1 MATEREFSDQFGD
14 WKRTCYCGEPRVES
28 VGAEMTLAG
37 WVHSRRD
44 HGGVI
49 FVDLRDRSGLC
60 QIVFNPAI
68 DAAAHEKAGQIR
80 SEDVIAV
87 RGTLEKRSPETINPD
102 LATGQVEL
110 VCRELRLLNAS
121 QVPPFPIE
129 DETDPGPKTPVV
141 EGHLITT
148 QGSSEDETD
157 LGPKPPVIKGRRVT
171 TENMRLKYRYLD
183 LRRPQSLAPILLR
196 YRMTKLIRDYLDGLG
211 FIDVE
216 TPVLTKSTPEGARD
230 YLVPS
235 RIYRGKFYALPQ
247 SPQLFKQ
254 ILMVGGLD
262 RYFQIVKC
270 FRDEDLRADRQP
282 EFTQLDMEM
291 SFVQPSDVM
300 QVVEG
305 MICLLFKELKSI
317 ELKWPFTRLSYQ
329 EATNRFGSDKPDMR
343 FGLEIRDFTEAVRN
357 CQARVF
363 TTAIQKGGVVKGIR
377 IPKGGE
383 LSRKDLDDMTPFVA
397 TFGAK
402 GIAWIKIT
410 GEGWQSPIAKFL
422 SNTEQ
427 KEIERIAEAQ
437 IGDVVLFSADTP
449 KIVHDALGNL
459 RLFLGEKL
467 GLIPENEYALVWVVD
482 FPLVE
487 FDAAEKRYVALHHPF
502 TAPLDEDLSL
512 LESDPAKTRSK
523 AYDLALN
530 GIEIGGGSIRIHR
543 IELQKKVL
551 ALMGIGPKEAEAK
564 FGFFLEALSYG
575 APPHGGIAFGID
587 RMAMLLS
594 GAKSLRDVIAFPK
607 SQRAV
612 CMLTDAPSAVESRQ
626 LRELG
631 IRLTGAEKNGD

>member
-1 MATEREFSDQFGD
+1 MAERVFNDSLGD
-14 WKRTCYCGEPRVES
+14 WKRSCYNGEPRAQA
-28 VGAEMTLAG
+28 VGKEITLTG

-49 FVDLRDRSGLC
+49 FVDLRDRSGIC
-60 QIVFNPAI
+60 QAVFRPEV
-68 DAAAHEKAGQIR
+68 AAPAHEKAKQLR

-87 RGTLEKRSPETINPD
+87 RGVLAKRSPETINPE
-102 LATGQVEL
+102 LATGEVEL
-110 VCRELRLLNAS
+110 VCSELRLLNAS
-121 QVPPFPIE
+121 AVPPFPID
-129 DETDPGPKTPVV
+129 DETDA
-141 EGHLITT
+141 
-148 QGSSEDETD
+148 
-157 LGPKPPVIKGRRVT
+157 

-183 LRRPQSLAPILLR
+183 LRRPHSLSPLLLR

-235 RIYRGKFYALPQ
+235 RIYHGKFYALPQ

-291 SFVQPSDVM
+291 SFVQREDVI

-305 MICLLFKELKSI
+305 MMVLLFKELKGI
-317 ELKWPFTRLSYQ
+317 ELKRPFTKLTYA
-329 EATNRFGSDKPDMR
+329 EAMNRFGSDKPDMR
-343 FGLEIRDFTEAVRN
+343 FGLELKDFTEALRN
-357 CQARVF
+357 SQARVF
-363 TTAIQKGGVVKGIR
+363 ASAIKSGGVVKGIR
-377 IPKGGE
+377 IPKGAE
-383 LSRKDLDDMTPFVA
+383 LSRKDLDDMTPYVA

-402 GIAWIKIT
+402 GIAWTKLT
-410 GEGWQSPIAKFL
+410 EEGWQSPIAKFL
-422 SNTEQ
+422 SDAEQ
-427 KEIERIAEAQ
+427 REIERIAGAE
-437 IGDVVLFSADTP
+437 IGDVVLFSADQA
-449 KIVHDALGNL
+449 KIVHDALGSL
-459 RLFLGEKL
+459 RLHLGEKL
-467 GLIPENEYALVWVVD
+467 GLIPQNEYALVWVVD
-482 FPLVE
+482 FPLME
-487 FDAAEKRYVALHHPF
+487 FDAEEKRYVALHHPF
-502 TAPLDEDLSL
+502 TAPIDEDLPFLDS
-512 LESDPAKTRSK
+512 EPAKSRSK

-530 GIEIGGGSIRIHR
+530 GIEIGGGSIRIHQV
-543 IELQKKVL
+543 ELQKKIL
-551 ALMGIGPKEAEAK
+551 GLMGISAEEAQAK
-564 FGFFLEALSYG
+564 FGFLLEALSFG

-587 RMAMLLS
+587 RLAMLLS

-612 CMLTDAPSAVESRQ
+612 CMLTDAPSSVDARQ

-631 IRLTGAEKNGD
+631 IRLSGGEK

>member
-1 MATEREFSDQFGD
+1 MATERAFSDPLGD
-14 WKRTCYCGEPRVES
+14 WKRSCYCGEPRAES
-28 VGAEMTLAG
+28 VGAEMTLTG

-60 QIVFNPAI
+60 QIVFNPEV
-68 DAAAHEKAGQIR
+68 DPTAHEKAAQIR

-87 RGTLEKRSPETINPD
+87 RGALSRRSTETLNPD
-102 LATGQVEL
+102 LATGEVEL

-121 QVPPFPIE
+121 QVPPFNID
-129 DETDPGPKTPVV
+129 DET
-141 EGHLITT
+141 EAN
-148 QGSSEDETD
+148 
-157 LGPKPPVIKGRRVT
+157 
-171 TENMRLKYRYLD
+171 ENTRLKYRYLD
-183 LRRPQSLAPILLR
+183 LRRPQSLRHLLLR

-235 RIYRGKFYALPQ
+235 RIYHGKFYALPQ

-291 SFVQPSDVM
+291 SFVQPGDVM

-305 MICLLFKELKSI
+305 MICLLFKELIGI
-317 ELKWPFTRLSYQ
+317 ELKWPFTKLTYQ
-329 EATNRFGSDKPDMR
+329 EAINRFGSDKPDMR
-343 FGLEIRDFTEAVRN
+343 FGLEIRDFTEALRE
-357 CQARVF
+357 CQAKVF
-363 TTAIQKGGVVKGIR
+363 SAAIQKGGVVKGIR
-377 IPKGGE
+377 IAKSGE
-383 LSRKDLDDMTPFVA
+383 MSRKDLDDMTPFVA

-402 GIAWIKIT
+402 GIAWTKIT
-410 GEGWQSPIAKFL
+410 DEGWQSPIAKFL
-422 SNTEQ
+422 SEAEQ
-427 KEIERIAEAQ
+427 KEIERIAESQ
-437 IGDVVLFSADTP
+437 VGDVILFSADSA

-459 RLFLGEKL
+459 RLYLGEKL
-467 GLIPENEYALVWVVD
+467 GLIPEKEYALVWVVD
-482 FPLVE
+482 FPLME
-487 FDAAEKRYVALHHPF
+487 LDADEKRYVALHHPF
-502 TAPLDEDLSL
+502 TAPLDEDLPL
-512 LESDPAKTRSK
+512 LDGDPSKARSK

-530 GIEIGGGSIRIHR
+530 GIEIGGGSIRIHQAD
-543 IELQKKVL
+543 LQKKIL
-551 ALMGIGPKEAEAK
+551 ALMGIGPEEAAAK
-564 FGFFLEALSYG
+564 FGFFLDALSYG

-612 CMLTDAPSAVESRQ
+612 CMLTDAPSTVESRQ

-631 IRLTGAEKNGD
+631 IRVTGADKSS

>member
-1 MATEREFSDQFGD
+1 MAVERVFSDPLGE
-14 WKRTCYCGEPRVES
+14 WKRSCYCGAPRAEA
-28 VGAEMTLAG
+28 VGQELILAG
-37 WVHSRRD
+37 WVQSRRD
-44 HGGVI
+44 HGGLI
-49 FVDLRDRSGLC
+49 FVDVRDRSGIT
-60 QIVFNPAI
+60 QVVFNPEV
-68 DAAAHEKAGQIR
+68 DAAAHEKAKQLR

-87 RGTLEKRSPETINPD
+87 RGTLAKRPLETLNPD
-102 LATGQVEL
+102 LATGEVEL
-110 VCRELRLLNAS
+110 RGKELKLLNAS
-121 QVPPFPIE
+121 QVPPFNIE
-129 DETDPGPKTPVV
+129 DET
-141 EGHLITT
+141 EAN
-148 QGSSEDETD
+148 
-157 LGPKPPVIKGRRVT
+157 
-171 TENMRLKYRYLD
+171 ENTRLKYRYLD
-183 LRRPQSLAPILLR
+183 LRRPQSLGHLLLR

-291 SFVQPSDVM
+291 SFVQREDVM

-305 MICLLFKELKSI
+305 MISVLFKELKGI
-317 ELKWPFTRLSYQ
+317 ELKCPFPRLTWNQAMSRY
-329 EATNRFGSDKPDMR
+329 GSDKPDIR
-343 FGLEIRDFTEAVRN
+343 FGLELTDFTNALRSS
-357 CQARVF
+357 QAKVF
-363 TTAIQKGGVVKGIR
+363 SAAIQKGGVVKGIC

-383 LSRKDLDDMTPFVA
+383 LSRKDLDDLTPFVA

-402 GIAWIKIT
+402 GIAWTKLT
-410 GEGWQSPIAKFL
+410 EEGWQSPLAKFL
-422 SNTEQ
+422 SEAER
-427 KEIERIAEAQ
+427 KEIETIAGAQ
-437 IGDVVLFSADTP
+437 VGDIILFSADTA

-459 RLFLGEKL
+459 RLHLGEKL
-467 GLIPENEYALVWVVD
+467 RLIPDKEYALVWVVD
-482 FPLVE
+482 FPLME
-487 FDAAEKRYVALHHPF
+487 FDPEEKHYVALHHPF
-502 TAPLDEDLSL
+502 TSPLDEDLPL
-512 LESDPAKTRSK
+512 LGSKPLEVRSK

-530 GIEIGGGSIRIHR
+530 GVEIGGGSIRIHQV
-543 IELQKKVL
+543 ELQKKIL
-551 ALMGIGPKEAEAK
+551 GLMGIDPEEAEAK
-564 FGFFLEALSYG
+564 FGFFLEALGFG

-612 CMLTDAPSAVESRQ
+612 CMLTDAPSAVDPKQ

-631 IRLTGAEKNGD
+631 IRTTTAD

>member
-1 MATEREFSDQFGD
+1 MATERVFSDQLGE
-14 WKRTCYCGEPRVES
+14 WRRSCYCGAPRANG
-28 VGAEMTLAG
+28 VGKEMTLAG

-49 FVDLRDRSGLC
+49 FVDLRDRSGIC
-60 QIVFNPAI
+60 QVVFRPEV
-68 DAAAHEKAGQIR
+68 DAAAHEKAKQLR
-80 SEDVIAV
+80 SEDVIAA

-102 LATGQVEL
+102 LATGEVEL

-121 QVPPFPIE
+121 QVPPFIIE
-129 DETDPGPKTPVV
+129 DETDAN
-141 EGHLITT
+141 
-148 QGSSEDETD
+148 
-157 LGPKPPVIKGRRVT
+157 
-171 TENMRLKYRYLD
+171 ENTRLKYRYLD
-183 LRRPQSLAPILLR
+183 LRRPQSLGHLVLR

-235 RIYRGKFYALPQ
+235 RIYPGKFYALPQ

-282 EFTQLDMEM
+282 EFTQLDMEL
-291 SFVQPSDVM
+291 SFVQPEDVM

-305 MICLLFKELKSI
+305 MIALLFKELKDI
-317 ELKWPFTRLSYQ
+317 DLARPFQRLTYE
-329 EATNRFGSDKPDMR
+329 EAMNRFGSDKPDLR
-343 FGLEIRDFTEAVRN
+343 FGLEIRDFTAALRN
-357 CQARVF
+357 CQAKVF
-363 TTAIQKGGVVKGIR
+363 AGAIQRGGVVKGIR
-377 IPKGGE
+377 IPEGGE
-383 LSRKDLDDMTPFVA
+383 MSRKDLDDMTPFVA

-402 GIAWIKIT
+402 GIAWTKIT
-410 GEGWQSPIAKFL
+410 PEGWQSPIAKFI
-422 SNTEQ
+422 SEAEQ
-427 KEIERIAEAQ
+427 KEIERIAEARV
-437 IGDVVLFSADTP
+437 GDVVLFSADSA

-459 RLFLGEKL
+459 RLHLGEKL
-467 GLIPENEYALVWVVD
+467 GLIPEGEYALAWVVD
-482 FPLVE
+482 FPLME
-487 FDAAEKRYVALHHPF
+487 FDPEEKRYVALHHPF
-502 TAPLDEDLSL
+502 TAPLDDDLPL
-512 LESDPAKTRSK
+512 LDSDPAKARSK

-530 GIEIGGGSIRIHR
+530 GVEIGGGSIRIHQV
-543 IELQKKVL
+543 ELQKKIL
-551 ALMGIGPKEAEAK
+551 GLMGIGAEEAASK
-564 FGFFLEALSYG
+564 FGFLLEALSFG

-587 RMAMLLS
+587 RLAMLLS

-612 CMLTDAPSAVESRQ
+612 CMLTDAPSAVEARQ

-631 IRLTGAEKNGD
+631 IRVAAAEK

>member
-1 MATEREFSDQFGD
+1 MAERVFNDPLGD
-14 WKRTCYCGEPRVES
+14 WKRSCYCGEPRAQA
-28 VGAEMTLAG
+28 VGKEITLTG

-49 FVDLRDRSGLC
+49 FVDLRDRSGIC
-60 QIVFNPAI
+60 QVVFRPEVASP
-68 DAAAHEKAGQIR
+68 AHEKAKQLR

-87 RGTLEKRSPETINPD
+87 RGVLAKRSPETINPE
-102 LATGQVEL
+102 LATGEVEL
-110 VCRELRLLNAS
+110 VCSELRLLNAS
-121 QVPPFPIE
+121 AVPPFPID
-129 DETDPGPKTPVV
+129 DETDA
-141 EGHLITT
+141 
-148 QGSSEDETD
+148 
-157 LGPKPPVIKGRRVT
+157 
-171 TENMRLKYRYLD
+171 TENTRLKYRYLD
-183 LRRPQSLAPILLR
+183 LRRPHSLSPLLLR

-235 RIYRGKFYALPQ
+235 RIYHGKFYALPQ

-291 SFVQPSDVM
+291 SFVQPEDVI

-305 MICLLFKELKSI
+305 MMVLLFKELKGI
-317 ELKWPFTRLSYQ
+317 ELKRPFTKLTYA
-329 EATNRFGSDKPDMR
+329 EAMNRFGSDKPDMR
-343 FGLEIRDFTEAVRN
+343 FGLELKDFTDALRN
-357 CQARVF
+357 SQARVF
-363 TTAIQKGGVVKGIR
+363 ASAIKSGGVVKGIR
-377 IPKGGE
+377 IPKGAE
-383 LSRKDLDDMTPFVA
+383 LSRKDLDDMTPYVA

-402 GIAWIKIT
+402 GIAWTKLT
-410 GEGWQSPIAKFL
+410 EEGWQSPIAKFL
-422 SNTEQ
+422 SDAEQ
-427 KEIERIAEAQ
+427 REIERSAGAE
-437 IGDVVLFSADTP
+437 IGDVVLFSADQA

-459 RLFLGEKL
+459 RLHLGEKL
-467 GLIPENEYALVWVVD
+467 GLIPQNDYALVWVVD
-482 FPLVE
+482 FPLME
-487 FDAAEKRYVALHHPF
+487 FDAEEKRYVALHHPF
-502 TAPLDEDLSL
+502 TAPIDEDLPLIDS
-512 LESDPAKTRSK
+512 EPAKSRSK

-530 GIEIGGGSIRIHR
+530 GIEIGGGSIRIHQV
-543 IELQKKVL
+543 ELQKKIL
-551 ALMGIGPKEAEAK
+551 GLMGISAEEAQAK
-564 FGFFLEALSYG
+564 FGFLLEALSYG

-587 RMAMLLS
+587 RLAMLLS

-612 CMLTDAPSAVESRQ
+612 CMLTDAPSSVDARQ

-631 IRLTGAEKNGD
+631 IRLSGGEK

>member
-1 MATEREFSDQFGD
+1 MATERVFTDQLGE
-14 WKRTCYCGEPRVES
+14 WKRSCFCGEPRANE
-28 VGAEMTLAG
+28 VGKELTLFG
-37 WVHSRRD
+37 WVRTRRD

-60 QIVFNPAI
+60 QVVFNPEV
-68 DAAAHEKAGQIR
+68 DAVAHEKAKQIR

-87 RGTLEKRSPETINPD
+87 RGTLSKRSPETINPD
-102 LATGQVEL
+102 LATGEVEL
-110 VCRELRLLNAS
+110 TGKELRLLGAS
-121 QVPPFPIE
+121 QVPPFTVE
-129 DETDPGPKTPVV
+129 DET
-141 EGHLITT
+141 EAN
-148 QGSSEDETD
+148 
-157 LGPKPPVIKGRRVT
+157 
-171 TENMRLKYRYLD
+171 ENTRLKYRYLD
-183 LRRPQSLAPILLR
+183 LRRPQSLRPIVLR

-235 RIYRGKFYALPQ
+235 RIYPGKFYALPQ

-291 SFVQPSDVM
+291 SFVQPEDVM

-305 MICLLFKELKSI
+305 MIVLLFKELKGI
-317 ELKWPFTRLSYQ
+317 ELHRPFAKLTYE
-329 EATNRFGSDKPDMR
+329 EARSRFGSDKPDLR
-343 FGLEIRDFTEAVRN
+343 FGLELSDFTGALQN

-363 TTAIQKGGVVKGIR
+363 SSAIQKGGVVKGIR
-377 IPKGGE
+377 VPQGGE
-383 LSRKDLDDMTPFVA
+383 LSRKDLDDLTPFVA

-402 GIAWIKIT
+402 GIAWT
-410 GEGWQSPIAKFL
+410 RLTDEGWQSPIAKFL
-422 SNTEQ
+422 SAPEQ
-427 KEIERIAEAQ
+427 KEIERIAAAQ
-437 IGDVVLFSADTP
+437 IGDVILFSADTG

-459 RLFLGEKL
+459 RLHLGEKL
-467 GLIPENEYALVWVVD
+467 GLIPQTEYAPVWVVN
-482 FPLVE
+482 FPLME
-487 FDAAEKRYVALHHPF
+487 FDGEEKRYVALHHPF
-502 TAPLDEDLSL
+502 TAPLDEDLQML
-512 LESDPAKTRSK
+512 DTEPVRVRSK
-523 AYDLALN
+523 AYDLAMN
-530 GIEIGGGSIRIHR
+530 GIEVGGGSIRIHQV
-543 IELQKKVL
+543 ELQKKIL
-551 ALMGIGPKEAEAK
+551 GLMGIGPEEAQAK
-564 FGFFLEALSYG
+564 FGFFFDALSFG

-587 RMAMLLS
+587 RLAMLLS

-612 CMLTDAPSAVESRQ
+612 CMLTDAPSTVDPKQ

-631 IRLTGAEKNGD
+631 IKTNVNE

>member
-1 MATEREFSDQFGD
+1 MAVERVFSDPLGE
-14 WKRTCYCGEPRVES
+14 WKRSCYCGAPRAEA
-28 VGAEMTLAG
+28 VGQELILAG
-37 WVHSRRD
+37 WVQSRRD
-44 HGGVI
+44 HGGLI
-49 FVDLRDRSGLC
+49 FVDVRDRSGIT
-60 QIVFNPAI
+60 QVVFNPEV
-68 DAAAHEKAGQIR
+68 DAAAHEKAKQLR

-87 RGTLEKRSPETINPD
+87 RGTLAKRPLETLNPD
-102 LATGQVEL
+102 LATGEVEL
-110 VCRELRLLNAS
+110 RGKELKLLNAS
-121 QVPPFPIE
+121 QVPPFNIE
-129 DETDPGPKTPVV
+129 DET
-141 EGHLITT
+141 EAN
-148 QGSSEDETD
+148 
-157 LGPKPPVIKGRRVT
+157 
-171 TENMRLKYRYLD
+171 ENTRLKYRYLD
-183 LRRPQSLAPILLR
+183 LRRPQSLGHLLLR

-291 SFVQPSDVM
+291 SFVQREDVM

-305 MICLLFKELKSI
+305 MISVLFKELKGI
-317 ELKWPFTRLSYQ
+317 ELKCPFPRLTWNQAMSRY
-329 EATNRFGSDKPDMR
+329 GSDKPDIR
-343 FGLEIRDFTEAVRN
+343 FGLELTDFTNALRSS
-357 CQARVF
+357 QAKVF
-363 TTAIQKGGVVKGIR
+363 STAIQKGGVVKGIS

-383 LSRKDLDDMTPFVA
+383 LSRKDLDDLTPFVA

-402 GIAWIKIT
+402 GIAWTKLT
-410 GEGWQSPIAKFL
+410 EEGWQSPIAKFL
-422 SNTEQ
+422 SEAER
-427 KEIERIAEAQ
+427 KEIETIAGAQ
-437 IGDVVLFSADTP
+437 MGDIILFSADTA

-459 RLFLGEKL
+459 RLHLGEKL
-467 GLIPENEYALVWVVD
+467 RLIPDKEYALVWVVD
-482 FPLVE
+482 FPLME
-487 FDAAEKRYVALHHPF
+487 FDPEEKHYVALHHPF
-502 TAPLDEDLSL
+502 TSPLDEDLPL
-512 LESDPAKTRSK
+512 LGSKPLEVRSK

-530 GIEIGGGSIRIHR
+530 GVEIGGGSIRIHQV
-543 IELQKKVL
+543 ELQKKIL
-551 ALMGIGPKEAEAK
+551 GLMGIDPEEAEAK
-564 FGFFLEALSYG
+564 FGFFLEALGFG

-612 CMLTDAPSAVESRQ
+612 CMLTDAPSAVDPKQ

-631 IRLTGAEKNGD
+631 IRTTTAD

>member
-1 MATEREFSDQFGD
+1 MATERVFSDQWGD
-14 WKRTCYCGEPRVES
+14 WKRSCYCGEPRAAA
-28 VGAEMTLAG
+28 VGKEMTLVG

-49 FVDLRDRSGLC
+49 FVDLRDRSGIC
-60 QIVFNPAI
+60 QIVFRPEVDPAG
-68 DAAAHEKAGQIR
+68 HEKAKQIR

-87 RGTLEKRSPETINPD
+87 RGTLAKRSPETINED
-102 LATGQVEL
+102 LATGEVEL
-110 VCRELRLLNAS
+110 VCHELRLLNAS
-121 QVPPFPIE
+121 AVPPFIIE
-129 DETDPGPKTPVV
+129 DETDA
-141 EGHLITT
+141 
-148 QGSSEDETD
+148 SENT
-157 LGPKPPVIKGRRVT
+157 
-171 TENMRLKYRYLD
+171 RLKYRYLD
-183 LRRPQSLAPILLR
+183 LRRPQSLSHLMLR

-235 RIYRGKFYALPQ
+235 RIYHGKFYALPQ

-291 SFVQPSDVM
+291 SFVQREDVM
-300 QVVEG
+300 EVVEG
-305 MICLLFKELKSI
+305 MISLLFKELKGI
-317 ELKWPFTRLSYQ
+317 ELKRPFTSLTYE
-329 EATNRFGSDKPDMR
+329 EAMNRFGSDKPDMR
-343 FGLEIRDFTEAVRN
+343 FGLELRDFTDALRQ

-363 TTAIQKGGVVKGIR
+363 AAAIQNGGVVKGIR

-383 LSRKDLDDMTPFVA
+383 LSRKDLDDMTPYVA

-402 GIAWIKIT
+402 GIAWTKIT
-410 GEGWQSPIAKFL
+410 AEGWQSPIAKFL
-422 SNTEQ
+422 SPAEQ
-427 KEIERIAEAQ
+427 KAVEQIAGAE
-437 IGDVVLFSADTP
+437 IGDVVLFSADSA

-459 RLFLGEKL
+459 RLYLGEKL
-467 GLIPENEYALVWVVD
+467 ALIPAKEYALVWVVD
-482 FPLVE
+482 FPLME
-487 FDAAEKRYVALHHPF
+487 FDAEEKRYVALHHPF
-502 TAPLDEDLSL
+502 TAPLDEDLPL
-512 LESDPAKTRSK
+512 LESEPAKSRSK

-530 GIEIGGGSIRIHR
+530 GIEIGGGSIRIHHV
-543 IELQKKVL
+543 ELQKKIL
-551 ALMGIGPKEAEAK
+551 GLMGIGAEEAEAK
-564 FGFFLEALSYG
+564 FGFFLEALSFG

-587 RMAMLLS
+587 RLAMLLS

-612 CMLTDAPSAVESRQ
+612 CMLTDAPSSVETRQ

-631 IRLTGAEKNGD
+631 IRITGVEK

>member
-1 MATEREFSDQFGD
+1 MASERVFSDQWGD
-14 WKRTCYCGEPRVES
+14 WKRSCYCGEPRAVA
-28 VGAEMTLAG
+28 VGAEKTLCG

-49 FVDLRDRSGLC
+49 FVDLRDRSGIC
-60 QIVFNPAI
+60 QVVFRPEVA
-68 DAAAHEKAGQIR
+68 AAAHEKAKQIR
-80 SEDVIAV
+80 SADVIAV
-87 RGTLEKRSPETINPD
+87 RGQLAKRSPETINPE
-102 LATGQVEL
+102 LATGEVEV
-110 VCRELRLLNAS
+110 VCHELRLLNAS
-121 QVPPFPIE
+121 AVPPFIIE
-129 DETDPGPKTPVV
+129 DETDAN
-141 EGHLITT
+141 
-148 QGSSEDETD
+148 
-157 LGPKPPVIKGRRVT
+157 
-171 TENMRLKYRYLD
+171 ENTRLKYRYLD
-183 LRRPQSLAPILLR
+183 LRRPQSLGHLLLR

-235 RIYRGKFYALPQ
+235 RIYHGKFYALPQ

-291 SFVQPSDVM
+291 SFVQPDDVM
-300 QVVEG
+300 RVVEG
-305 MICLLFKELKSI
+305 MISLLFRELKGI
-317 ELKWPFTRLSYQ
+317 ELKPPFARLTYA
-329 EATNRFGSDKPDMR
+329 EAMNRFGSDKPDMR
-343 FGLEIRDFTEAVRN
+343 FGLEIKDFTDTLRD
-357 CQARVF
+357 CKARVF
-363 TTAIQKGGVVKGIR
+363 AAAIASGGVVKGIR

-383 LSRKDLDDMTPFVA
+383 LSRKDLDDLTPFVA

-402 GIAWIKIT
+402 GIAWTKIT
-410 GEGWQSPIAKFL
+410 PEGWQSPIAKFL
-422 SNTEQ
+422 SEAEQ
-427 KEIERIAEAQ
+427 KAVEQIAGAEV
-437 IGDVVLFSADTP
+437 GDVVLFSADRA
-449 KIVHDALGNL
+449 KVVHDALGNL

-467 GLIPENEYALVWVVD
+467 NLIPEKDYALVWVVD
-482 FPLVE
+482 FPLME
-487 FDAAEKRYVALHHPF
+487 FDAEEKRYVALHHPF
-502 TAPLDEDLSL
+502 TAPLDEDLPL
-512 LESDPAKTRSK
+512 LDGEPAKSRSK

-530 GIEIGGGSIRIHR
+530 GIEIGGGSIRIHQV
-543 IELQKKVL
+543 ELQKKIL
-551 ALMGIGPKEAEAK
+551 GLMGIGAEEAEAK
-564 FGFFLEALSYG
+564 FGFFLEALSFG

-612 CMLTDAPSAVESRQ
+612 DMLTDAPSAVEPRQ

-631 IRLTGAEKNGD
+631 IRISATEK

>member
-1 MATEREFSDQFGD
+1 MAERVFNDPLGD
-14 WKRTCYCGEPRVES
+14 WKRSCYCGEPRAQR
-28 VGAEMTLAG
+28 VGEEMTLAG

-49 FVDLRDRSGLC
+49 FVDLRDRTGLC
-60 QIVFNPAI
+60 QVVFRPEVAPS
-68 DAAAHEKAGQIR
+68 AHEKAKQIR

-87 RGTLEKRSPETINPD
+87 RGVLAKRSPETINPE
-102 LATGQVEL
+102 LATGEVEL

-121 QVPPFPIE
+121 AVPPFPIE
-129 DETDPGPKTPVV
+129 DDTDAA
-141 EGHLITT
+141 
-148 QGSSEDETD
+148 
-157 LGPKPPVIKGRRVT
+157 
-171 TENMRLKYRYLD
+171 ENTRLKYRYLD
-183 LRRPQSLAPILLR
+183 LRRPQSLSPLLLR

-235 RIYRGKFYALPQ
+235 RIYHGKFYALPQ

-291 SFVQPSDVM
+291 SFVQPEDVI

-305 MICLLFKELKSI
+305 MMVLLFKELKGV
-317 ELKWPFTRLSYQ
+317 ELKRPFKKLTYA
-329 EATNRFGSDKPDMR
+329 EAINRFGSDKPDMR
-343 FGLEIRDFTEAVRN
+343 FGLEIKDFTEALRN
-357 CQARVF
+357 SQARVF
-363 TTAIQKGGVVKGIR
+363 ASAIKAGGVVKGMR
-377 IPKGGE
+377 IPKGTE
-383 LSRKDLDDMTPFVA
+383 LSRKDLDDMTPYVA

-402 GIAWIKIT
+402 GIAWTKLT
-410 GEGWQSPIAKFL
+410 EEGWQSPIAKFL
-422 SNTEQ
+422 SDTEQ
-427 KEIERIAEAQ
+427 KDIERSAGAE
-437 IGDVVLFSADTP
+437 IGDVVLFSADQA
-449 KIVHDALGNL
+449 KVVHDALGNL
-459 RLFLGEKL
+459 RLHLGEKL
-467 GLIPENEYALVWVVD
+467 GLIPQNEYALVWVVD
-482 FPLVE
+482 FPLME
-487 FDAAEKRYVALHHPF
+487 FDAEEKRYVALHHPF

-512 LESDPAKTRSK
+512 LESEPAKSRSK

-530 GIEIGGGSIRIHR
+530 GIEIGGGSIRIHQV
-543 IELQKKVL
+543 ELQKKIL
-551 ALMGIGPKEAEAK
+551 ALMGIGAEEAQAK
-564 FGFFLEALSYG
+564 FGFLLEALSYG

-594 GAKSLRDVIAFPK
+594 GANSLRDVIAFPK

-612 CMLTDAPSAVESRQ
+612 CMLTDAPSTVESRQ

-631 IRLTGAEKNGD
+631 IRLSGGEK